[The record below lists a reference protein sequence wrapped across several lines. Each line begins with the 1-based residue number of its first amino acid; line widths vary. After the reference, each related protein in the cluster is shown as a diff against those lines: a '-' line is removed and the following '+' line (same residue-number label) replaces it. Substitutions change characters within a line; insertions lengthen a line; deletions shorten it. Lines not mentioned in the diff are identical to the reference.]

1 MSEAICYIV
10 GAGNFSGFW
19 ARPKAGDYLM
29 AADGGY
35 LYLQKE
41 GLEPDVVL
49 GDFDSLKQK
58 PEHREIIELPAE
70 KDDTDMLYALR
81 LGLEK
86 GYKTFHLYGGMGGR
100 FEHTLANLQSL
111 GFLAEQ
117 GAVGYLFGQTE
128 VTTVIKNGRARF
140 DENAKGYF
148 SLFSLSERCAGVSIT
163 GLKYELA
170 DALLTQTFPIG
181 VSNEFIGKKSEI
193 LIQQGAGAMVFA
205 QENLSCVLEVHSMA

>member
-1 MSEAICYIV
+1 MNEKICYIV
-10 GAGNFSGFW
+10 GAGDFSGLFL
-19 ARPKAGDYLM
+19 RPHAGDYLM

-35 LYLQKE
+35 VYLQKE

-58 PEHREIIELPAE
+58 PKHKNIIELPAE

-81 LGLEK
+81 LGLDK
-86 GYKTFHLYGGMGGR
+86 GYKIFHLYGGMGGR

-111 GFLAEQ
+111 SFLAEH
-117 GAVGYLFGQTE
+117 GAVGFLFGQTE
-128 VTTVIKNGRARF
+128 VTAVIGDGIARF

-148 SLFSLSERCAGVSIT
+148 SLFSLSEHCTGVSIS

-170 DALLTQTFPIG
+170 DAMLSHTFPIG
-181 VSNEFIGKKSEI
+181 VSNEFIGEKSEI
-193 LIQQGAGAMVFA
+193 RIREGIGAMVFA
-205 QENLSCVLEVHSMA
+205 QENLSCLLEISSRP